1 MFNSMENQLAKFR
14 QQAAAAGFSG
24 TGIVDVHPD
33 TGVIRLKLN
42 TVPQESLRAF
52 TDSFSQ
58 MIALMLGGLNVQVK
72 IHTSKE
78 K

>member
-33 TGVIRLKLN
+33 IGVIRLKLN
-42 TVPQESLRAF
+42 TVPPESLRAF

-72 IHTSKE
+72 MHTSKE
-78 K
+78 N